1 MGALVVELLDRVP
14 ESFGVSLSARKVAV
28 ISTPGVSALQAA
40 AARSGAPLG
49 NDFCAI
55 SLSDLLTP
63 KEDILKR
70 LNAASIGDFVVAL
83 YNPVSM
89 RRKKL
94 FEDAR
99 EIFLKNR
106 PEKTPVLLAS
116 SLGRLK
122 ETIRYTT
129 LLEVNSSE
137 IDMLTVVIVGS
148 SNSRLV
154 KMGDGFKMYTP
165 RGYSRKITGLLND
178 T

>member
-1 MGALVVELLDRVP
+1 
-14 ESFGVSLSARKVAV
+14 
-28 ISTPGVSALQAA
+28 
-40 AARSGAPLG
+40 
-49 NDFCAI
+49 
-55 SLSDLLTP
+55 LTP
-63 KEDILKR
+63 KQDILKR

-165 RGYSRKITGLLND
+165 RGYSRKITGLSND